1 MRSFAAAS
9 IALSLVF
16 APVLPRAYADDF
28 YDVSKAELSGKPG
41 SLIRVLGLDR
51 VPLTTAMAYRILYRS
66 TGIRG
71 EPIAVS
77 GVVVVPIGRA
87 PPGGRRIVAYAHG
100 TTGIARPCAPSLLP
114 NPLVKIPGI
123 NRMIADGFVVVAT
136 DYPGL
141 GTKGPHPYM
150 VGLSEGRAVLDSVR
164 AVRQMREAGAG
175 DRYALWGYS
184 QGGHAVLWAGQL
196 AASYLPEVKL
206 VGLAAAA
213 PAAELAKLFTDDEN
227 RLSGRILSAMVVESW
242 SKPQVYGAPVNQL
255 VTPSE
260 IPVLDEVAGDC
271 IDEIS
276 GKFKDLRANRK
287 LPSEFFKADPVKT
300 EPWESLIVKNIPGTR
315 PIGVPFY
322 IAQGT
327 GDTTVDPPTTA
338 NFVGKLCR
346 NGTVVRFQEFPKLN
360 HSQIPNASAGDAVD
374 WIKDRF
380 AGKRAPSTC

>member
-1 MRSFAAAS
+1 
-9 IALSLVF
+9 
-16 APVLPRAYADDF
+16 
-28 YDVSKAELSGKPG
+28 
-41 SLIRVLGLDR
+41 LG
-51 VPLTTAMAYRILYRS
+51 
-66 TGIRG
+66 
-71 EPIAVS
+71 
-77 GVVVVPIGRA
+77 
-87 PPGGRRIVAYAHG
+87 
-100 TTGIARPCAPSLLP
+100 
-114 NPLVKIPGI
+114 KIPGI

-164 AVRQMREAGAG
+164 AVRQMRQAGAG

-213 PAAELAKLFTDDEN
+213 PAAELAKLFTDDED

-242 SKPQVYGAPVNQL
+242 SKPQVYGVPISQL

-260 IPVLDEVAGDC
+260 IPPLDEVANDC

-276 GKFKDLRANRK
+276 GDFKDLGANRK
-287 LPSEFFKADPVKT
+287 LPSKFFEADPVKT

-327 GDTTVDPPTTA
+327 GDTTVDPPTTV
-338 NFVGKLCR
+338 NFVARLCR
-346 NGTVVRFQEFPKLN
+346 NGTVVRFQEFPKLD
-360 HSQIPNASAGDAVD
+360 HSQIPKASAGDAVD
-374 WIKDRF
+374 WIRDRF
-380 AGKRAPSTC
+380 AGKRAPNTC